1 MPYRPGTT
9 VRWIALLLAVGAW
22 PVDATAAEP
31 RCSQKGDETN
41 RVTVTAAEI
50 LRCIVQGK
58 TVDLDRVEI
67 RGPIDLEQIPVT
79 KIPAKSPTLLPG
91 MPDPRTALAL
101 DLLERDLGRFVPGA
115 RLVRDRFSIQN
126 SNVEAI
132 LGPRP
137 DPRAATPHAPVVFL
151 QLVNLRGT
159 TVQND
164 ITAPHT
170 RFGLNVI
177 ATNMVVRGIVDL
189 TSSMFRGNALF
200 DDVVFYDRASFAQV
214 EFSKVANFQRLDAA
228 RRITFAQAVFKDD
241 AWFQGSPA
249 KPTRLHDIDFT
260 QVRAQA
266 PLTLDDAV
274 VEGAVTLARAQLER
288 GLSLERT
295 TLQGPLLVEDAAVAG
310 GAQFIGARLLDRASF
325 ARTTFTGSDAV
336 SFLRA
341 EFGKFAQFIDVT
353 FKGPAIFVK
362 TVFNHVR
369 FGNVDFGDTADFRH
383 AQFGVAGEFGA
394 AAERTTFN
402 KTAEFDF
409 ARLARGSF
417 QNALFKGR
425 AKFVGTQF
433 GNAACAHA
441 GAVAVNFDGALFAD
455 TANFESASF
464 VGRLNFPR
472 VVSEP
477 GRLLFRWR
485 DLAGVVATEPL
496 MLTDSAW
503 CHGQRDFVADR
514 TLAVPKREALLR
526 TLETNFRSRDLLDD
540 ANAAYYEARHAEVR
554 AMVGDARE
562 GYGSRA
568 GALTEMA
575 LYGYTSGYG
584 VFPSRVAV
592 VLGMCLVVFTAL
604 YVASGRT
611 FVYGPASAGM
621 PIRWKVTELPA
632 RPTKNLVGDHGPL
645 PHRLLAA
652 TCVSLAA
659 LASVTVRDTKI
670 ELTAD
675 DRWWWVVFAERM
687 IGLALILL
695 LGVTLANS
703 VPVLSKFLGW
713 LL

>member
-101 DLLERDLGRFVPGA
+101 DLLESDPG
-115 RLVRDRFSIQN
+115 
-126 SNVEAI
+126 
-132 LGPRP
+132 
-137 DPRAATPHAPVVFL
+137 
-151 QLVNLRGT
+151 
-159 TVQND
+159 
-164 ITAPHT
+164 
-170 RFGLNVI
+170 
-177 ATNMVVRGIVDL
+177 
-189 TSSMFRGNALF
+189 
-200 DDVVFYDRASFAQV
+200 SFAQV

-310 GAQFIGARLLDRASF
+310 GAQFIGAWLRDRASF

-455 TANFESASF
+455 TANFESASL

-540 ANAAYYEARHAEVR
+540 ANAAYYEARPAEV
-554 AMVGDARE
+554 
-562 GYGSRA
+562 
-568 GALTEMA
+568 T
-575 LYGYTSGYG
+575 
-584 VFPSRVAV
+584 
-592 VLGMCLVVFTAL
+592 
-604 YVASGRT
+604 
-611 FVYGPASAGM
+611 
-621 PIRWKVTELPA
+621 
-632 RPTKNLVGDHGPL
+632 
-645 PHRLLAA
+645 
-652 TCVSLAA
+652 
-659 LASVTVRDTKI
+659 
-670 ELTAD
+670 
-675 DRWWWVVFAERM
+675 
-687 IGLALILL
+687 
-695 LGVTLANS
+695 
-703 VPVLSKFLGW
+703 
-713 LL
+713 